1 MDIRTIVLILLR
13 RWYVAV
19 PIAALALYVAAGS
32 GGSPTYS
39 VEGSFLLVVSPDSSA
54 DNVAENFIITTPSGV
69 NSVAN
74 VAVVVM
80 HTSERRADIADA
92 GYSPSYGFSVAR
104 NDPFVNFEVAHDDET
119 VAVESATILGQVFTE
134 EMTAQQ
140 LRFGVD
146 AGALA
151 RAELLEISEPIADF
165 SAVRTSQATV
175 AMAGFLVAFL
185 AAFAVEGVVYF
196 FSDRRREFHEFDKYE
211 TDAAKYGVGG
221 ETAAEFRPAGSV
233 TAIAQPG
240 GPAELEEETTSS
252 RWVRARKGRG
262 AEG

>member
-19 PIAALALYVAAGS
+19 PIALLTLYVAAGS

-39 VEGSFLLVVSPDSSA
+39 VEGSFLLVVAPDSSTDEA
-54 DNVAENFIITTPSGV
+54 DSNPIIDTPSGV

-80 HTSERRADIADA
+80 HTAERRADVADN

-104 NDPFVNFEVAHDDET
+104 NDPFVTFEVSHDDEA
-119 VAVESATILGQVFTE
+119 VAVESAAVLGRLFTE
-134 EMTAQQ
+134 EMTVQQ
-140 LRFGVD
+140 QRFGVD

-151 RAELLEISEPIADF
+151 DAELLQISEPVADY
-165 SAVRTSQATV
+165 SAVRTAQATV
-175 AMAGFLVAFL
+175 VAAGFLLAFI
-185 AAFAVEGVVYF
+185 AAFAVEGVFYF

-211 TDAAKYGVGG
+211 SDAARYGVGG
-221 ETAAEFRPAGSV
+221 ESAAEFRPSAG
-233 TAIAQPG
+233 AARIENPPEQP
-240 GPAELEEETTSS
+240 ELEEKSSS
-252 RWVRARKGRG
+252 RWVRSRAGRG
-262 AEG
+262 AGD